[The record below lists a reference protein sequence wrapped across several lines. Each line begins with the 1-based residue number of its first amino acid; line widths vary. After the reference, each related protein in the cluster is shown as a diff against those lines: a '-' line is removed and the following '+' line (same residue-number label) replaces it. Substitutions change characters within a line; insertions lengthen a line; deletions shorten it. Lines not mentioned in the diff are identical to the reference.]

1 MATYTSYKK
10 ISNDSVIDGT
20 VTEDKLGTETRHRL
34 CTKWLIGNAC
44 RSRMLL
50 LMDSVL
56 MHCECFNLEQVVM
69 EQVLTCNRCHI

>member
-20 VTEDKLGTETRHRL
+20 VTEDKLGTETRPRL

-44 RSRMLL
+44 LFRRMLL
-50 LMDSVL
+50 LMDSVR
-56 MHCECFNLEQVVM
+56 MHLRVFFELLGAGGNGAGACP
-69 EQVLTCNRCHI
+69 T